1 LAAVV
6 DKLIA
11 RIAASQSGYVL
22 REQLIALGLTPDAI
36 KHRIARGLLIP
47 AHHGVYAVGHIPRDP
62 KLRAHAALLACGER
76 SALAGGSAMSLY
88 RLIRYWR
95 EPFEV
100 IVAGSDRRPSG
111 VKVHTSRQLLT
122 RDIRRLDCLRV
133 TSPALTVLH
142 NAPRLTDKRLTRA
155 VNELRMD
162 HRLTHD
168 QLVDVAERFP
178 RHPGTRRVQA
188 LFGLTAQEPD
198 RSQFEE
204 DWRRFARKY
213 GLKGWRTNRVVW
225 GYRVDVLFLPDLLI
239 VELDGWGTH
248 GTKRAFESDREQ
260 DADILDRA
268 GIPTYR
274 ITRDSFK
281 AEPAKHAGRIH
292 RTLERRRAERRPP
305 D

>member
-1 LAAVV
+1 VV

-47 AHHGVYAVGHIPRDP
+47 VHRGVYAVGHVPRDP
-62 KLRAHAALLACGER
+62 KLRAHAALLACGDH

-100 IVAGSDRRPSG
+100 IVAGSDPRPSAI
-111 VKVHTSRQLLT
+111 KVQTSRQLLT
-122 RDIRRLDCLRV
+122 RDIRVLDRLRV

-162 HRLTHD
+162 HRLTHE
-168 QLVDVAERFP
+168 QLVDVVERFP
-178 RHPGTRRVQA
+178 RSPGARRVRS
-188 LFGLTAQEPD
+188 LFGVTAQEPD
-198 RSQFEE
+198 RSQFGE
-204 DWRRFARKY
+204 DWRLFARAYK
-213 GLKGWRTNRVVW
+213 LDGWKAEQIVC
-225 GYRVDVLFLPDLLI
+225 GYRVDVLFVPDLLI

-248 GTKRAFESDREQ
+248 GTKPAFASDREQ
-260 DADILDRA
+260 DADILDRV

-274 ITRDSFK
+274 IPRDSFR
-281 AEPAKHAGRIH
+281 AEAARHAGRIH
-292 RTLERRRAERRPP
+292 RTLARRRAERRPP
-305 D
+305 E